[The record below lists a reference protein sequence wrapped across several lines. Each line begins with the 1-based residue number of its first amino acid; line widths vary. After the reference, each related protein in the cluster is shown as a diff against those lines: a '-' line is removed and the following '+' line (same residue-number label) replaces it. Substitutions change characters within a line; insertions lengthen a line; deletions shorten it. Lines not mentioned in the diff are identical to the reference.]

1 MRKFETLLLLS
12 PELSADN
19 REGIINALTAI
30 IEREKGV
37 MVEVDNWGMRDLAY
51 PVRKLMRG
59 YYVRLVYNAPA
70 ELIAEL
76 ERNVRITDGIF
87 KFVTVKLADEV
98 AGEVA

>member
-19 REGIINALTAI
+19 REGIITALTAI